1 MSTEYL
7 RIYMLGFP
15 LFMLSMVGSTLPR
28 ATGSATS
35 PGLVMAGGSG
45 LQIGIAPLLI
55 FGLYGLWAYVA
66 SRVFSVS
73 LYLVILIRV
82 RMTSLSLT
90 DLGKS

>member
-1 MSTEYL
+1 
-7 RIYMLGFP
+7 
-15 LFMLSMVGSTLPR
+15 TLPR